1 LSLAITAVVVPPL
14 GPERRRRYSRLA
26 VWVGSGLG
34 SPLAGGVL
42 GPDAT
47 APARTLRM
55 EVDDK
60 ELGPPPPAVAAA
72 RVGPRTPPP
81 AQHRELVAQD
91 EDLQI
96 PGGVAAGDRASIW
109 MKRRRQVGGS
119 RQHQVAFVV
128 GSSVTVPNRVSM
140 RTSSSQATSEFPHPT
155 GVAGRPRAGSRC
167 ADGRAMCW
175 PPGLDAARRAP
186 ATQGRG
192 LLACRV
198 PP

>member
-1 LSLAITAVVVPPL
+1 
-14 GPERRRRYSRLA
+14 
-26 VWVGSGLG
+26 
-34 SPLAGGVL
+34 
-42 GPDAT
+42 
-47 APARTLRM
+47 M

-128 GSSVTVPNRVSM
+128 GSSVTVSNRVSR
-140 RTSSSQATSEFPHPT
+140 RTWSSQAMSEFRT
-155 GVAGRPRAGSRC
+155 
-167 ADGRAMCW
+167 
-175 PPGLDAARRAP
+175 L
-186 ATQGRG
+186 QG
-192 LLACRV
+192 
-198 PP
+198 